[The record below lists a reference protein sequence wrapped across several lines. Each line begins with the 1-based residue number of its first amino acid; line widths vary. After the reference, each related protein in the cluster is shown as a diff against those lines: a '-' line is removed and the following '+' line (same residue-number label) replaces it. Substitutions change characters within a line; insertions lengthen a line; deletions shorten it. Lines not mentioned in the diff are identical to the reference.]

1 MNSVVILIHCYHS
14 HNVSIGLL
22 LPSGSFCH
30 PPRPSAL
37 DNVLLDL
44 HNSSYLTQPHYMAG
58 GGEGWEK
65 KRAMGFTSKTATLYV
80 LHFCRLQ
87 ARSQVFFL
95 RGDAIQQVDGPNE
108 AEGASLFVGVGG
120 GGEGGI

>member
-58 GGEGWEK
+58 GGGGGK
-65 KRAMGFTSKTATLYV
+65 KTAKGFTSKTATLYV
-80 LHFCRLQ
+80 PHFCRLQ
-87 ARSQVFFL
+87 ACSQVFFY
-95 RGDAIQQVDGPNE
+95 
-108 AEGASLFVGVGG
+108 
-120 GGEGGI
+120 GEMPSNK

>member
-14 HNVSIGLL
+14 HNVSIGLA
-22 LPSGSFCH
+22 LPSGSLCH

-58 GGEGWEK
+58 WGGEK

-87 ARSQVFFL
+87 ARS
-95 RGDAIQQVDGPNE
+95 
-108 AEGASLFVGVGG
+108 
-120 GGEGGI
+120 